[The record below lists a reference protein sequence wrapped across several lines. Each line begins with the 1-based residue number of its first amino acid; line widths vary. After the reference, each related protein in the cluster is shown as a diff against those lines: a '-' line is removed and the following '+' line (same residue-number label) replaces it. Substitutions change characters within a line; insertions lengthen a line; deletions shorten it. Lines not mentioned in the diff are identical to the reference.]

1 MNQEGIINALKG
13 LTFSGNDEDWS
24 RWSKSFLISADV
36 KGYREL
42 LTGEVEIP
50 TKYEEDNS
58 KHETIRKNNFLAI
71 KDLAISVQD
80 NISFSIVSN
89 AKNCYEAWL
98 GLKDRYQKTSIR
110 NKLNLRKKFRER
122 NLNIGEDPDVWLT
135 ELEEMRNELEFEYNE
150 VTDEDD
156 FKLMVIGGLTDDYE
170 ALQSQLEYDFEKMGS
185 GLSLSKIKAQIR
197 IRYSRV

>member
-1 MNQEGIINALKG
+1 M
-13 LTFSGNDEDWS
+13 
-24 RWSKSFLISADV
+24 
-36 KGYREL
+36 
-42 LTGEVEIP
+42 
-50 TKYEEDNS
+50 
-58 KHETIRKNNFLAI
+58 LAI

-80 NISFSIVSN
+80 NISFRIVSN

-197 IRYSRV
+197 IRYSRVKVDISSTAFSGYKRIFKGSCHHCGKQGHKKYN

>member
-1 MNQEGIINALKG
+1 M
-13 LTFSGNDEDWS
+13 
-24 RWSKSFLISADV
+24 
-36 KGYREL
+36 
-42 LTGEVEIP
+42 
-50 TKYEEDNS
+50 
-58 KHETIRKNNFLAI
+58 
-71 KDLAISVQD
+71 
-80 NISFSIVSN
+80 
-89 AKNCYEAWL
+89 
-98 GLKDRYQKTSIR
+98 
-110 NKLNLRKKFRER
+110 NLRKKFRER

-185 GLSLSKIKAQIR
+185 GLSLRKIKAQIR